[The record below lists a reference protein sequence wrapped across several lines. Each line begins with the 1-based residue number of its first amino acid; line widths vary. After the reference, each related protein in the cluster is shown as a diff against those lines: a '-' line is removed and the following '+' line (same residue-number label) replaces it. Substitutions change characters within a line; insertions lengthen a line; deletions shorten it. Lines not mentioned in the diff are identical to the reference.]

1 VSEEKTTQNFS
12 AANETNEKT
21 NAKIQ
26 KSIFASKKK
35 IINDGAPH
43 FMTALND

>member
-21 NAKIQ
+21 NAEAVTTPKTSQ
-26 KSIFASKKK
+26 KREV
-35 IINDGAPH
+35 
-43 FMTALND
+43 

>member
-21 NAKIQ
+21 NAGAVTTPKIA
-26 KSIFASKKK
+26 KNEKC
-35 IINDGAPH
+35 D
-43 FMTALND
+43 L